1 MAEAATA
8 RLESALEGE
17 PSLFSVNFDLATV
30 GYSTHEHFVT
40 GTATSFTPAG
50 PRNADGCWAVAP
62 DARADFTTRVVIYGP
77 TDPARANGTVIVEW
91 LNVTGG
97 LDIPAVWMPT
107 HRHLVREGYAW
118 VGVTAQWVGVEGG
131 GVMPGMG
138 LRQTAADR
146 YTRLDHPGD
155 RFSYDMF
162 TQAARA
168 IADALPRLY
177 GLRCDRLIGVGAS
190 QSAFHLTTYI
200 NAIDHDARTLD
211 AFLLQGRAG
220 LGAPLEG
227 WTLAGAAALEPDARR
242 ARLIGAERIREDA
255 RVPVMV
261 VQSETDVFGALAY
274 LPARQPDSD
283 RFRLWE
289 VAGAAHCDTY
299 FLCAAALDSGEL
311 PVDELAA
318 MIDGAADSGMPLS
331 VPMNSGPQMHYVL
344 QRAIDDLDRWVRD
357 GTPPATAPRLTDDG
371 GQLARDELGI
381 GRGGVRT
388 PWVDAPLAVLSG
400 LGQPGDMTELFGTTR
415 VIAPDAVAALY
426 PGGSADY
433 LDRFRASASAAVSA
447 GFVLE
452 ADAPEIEGLGAAQ
465 WGRSSAT

>member
-1 MAEAATA
+1 MAGAATA
-8 RLESALEGE
+8 RLEPAFQGE
-17 PSLFSVNFDLATV
+17 PSLFSVDFDLAKV

-50 PRNADGCWAVAP
+50 ARNADGCWAVAP
-62 DARADFTTRVVIYGP
+62 GARADFTTRVVVYGP
-77 TDPARANGTVIVEW
+77 TDPTRANGIVVVEW

-107 HRHLVREGYAW
+107 HRHLVREGYTW

-131 GVMPGMG
+131 GMMPGMG
-138 LRQTAADR
+138 LRQAAPDR
-146 YTRLDHPGD
+146 YARLDHPGD
-155 RFSYDMF
+155 AFSYDIF

-168 IADALPRLY
+168 VADALPRLY
-177 GLRCDRLIGVGAS
+177 GLCCDRLIGVGAS
-190 QSAFHLTTYI
+190 QSAFHLTTYV
-200 NAIDHDARTLD
+200 NAIDHHARTFD

-227 WTLAGAAALEPDARR
+227 WTLAGDAALEPEARR
-242 ARLIGAERIREDA
+242 ARLTGAERVREDA

-261 VQSETDVFGALAY
+261 VQSETDVFGALSY

-283 RFRLWE
+283 GFRLWE

-311 PVDELAA
+311 TVDELAA
-318 MIDGAADSGMPLS
+318 MIDRAADSGMPLA

-344 QRAIDDLDRWVRD
+344 QCAIDAVDRWVR
-357 GTPPATAPRLTDDG
+357 GGIPPAAADRLADDG

-415 VIAPDAVAALY
+415 VLAPDAVAALY
-426 PGGSADY
+426 PDGRDDY
-433 LDRFRASASAAVSA
+433 LDRFRAAASATVTA
-447 GFVLE
+447 GFLLE
-452 ADAPEIEGLGAAQ
+452 ADASEIEALGAAQ
-465 WGRSSAT
+465 WERQGV